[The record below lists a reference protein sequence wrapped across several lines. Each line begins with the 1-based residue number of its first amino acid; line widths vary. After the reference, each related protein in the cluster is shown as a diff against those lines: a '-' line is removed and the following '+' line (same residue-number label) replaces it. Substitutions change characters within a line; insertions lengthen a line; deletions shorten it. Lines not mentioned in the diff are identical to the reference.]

1 MVAKGSKACRD
12 CEVCTKSALGSGAYS
27 TGRATLAV
35 ATLGTSTMVRGM
47 QKKCR
52 ACGHPLGKHAEQGPQ
67 VVNNVVLMAGP
78 PPATPQALPPPPQP
92 PMPALPAHA
101 GDGGTSELFRLAEM
115 RQAGLLTDEEFAAGK
130 ARILG
135 TQQSPPPAPSTPPGA
150 WYPDPAGRN
159 ELRWFDGQR
168 WTDNVTNGGASS
180 IDPL

>member
-12 CEVCTKSALGSGAYS
+12 CEVCTKSALGSGVYS

-52 ACGHPLGKHAEQGPQ
+52 SCGHPLGKHTDQAPQ
-67 VVNNVVLMAGP
+67 VINNVVHMAP
-78 PPATPQALPPPPQP
+78 PPAPLQGPAPPPQQ
-92 PMPALPAHA
+92 PMPALPAQA
-101 GDGGTSELFRLAEM
+101 GDGGPSELFRLAEM

-135 TQQSPPPAPSTPPGA
+135 TQQAPPPTPPPMPGA

-159 ELRWFDGQR
+159 EFRWFDGQR